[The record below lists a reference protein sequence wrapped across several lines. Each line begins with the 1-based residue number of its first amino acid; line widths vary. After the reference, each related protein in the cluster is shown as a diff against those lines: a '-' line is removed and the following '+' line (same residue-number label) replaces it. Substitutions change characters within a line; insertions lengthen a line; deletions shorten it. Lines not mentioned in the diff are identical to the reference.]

1 MSQPLTPAAL
11 ARLAQRRALQRRT
24 RGGITQPKHLR
35 QSPTQRMGQR
45 YEDRA
50 AQYLQ
55 EQGLCILIRNATSPF
70 GEIDL
75 IATDQHTLVFVE
87 VRYRHHA
94 YFDGAA
100 ASVNRS
106 KQQRI
111 RLSASF
117 LLSHL
122 CQQHFGGKLPPCRF
136 DVVAFTDAELLW
148 IPDAFT

>member
-11 ARLAQRRALQRRT
+11 ARLAQRRILQRRT
-24 RGGITQPKHLR
+24 RAATQPKHPQ
-35 QSPTQRMGQR
+35 QSPTQRVGQR
-45 YEDRA
+45 YEERA
-50 AQYLQ
+50 AQYLRK
-55 EQGLCILIRNATSPF
+55 QGLCILAHNISSPF

-87 VRYRHHA
+87 VRYRHHTH
-94 YFDGAA
+94 FDGAA

-117 LLSHL
+117 LLSQL
-122 CQQHFGGKLPPCRF
+122 CLQHFGGKQPPCRF
-136 DVVAFTDAELLW
+136 DVVAFTGAELLW